1 MESKKQKNIERLEK
15 ALPEHFVDSVR
26 ASNESH
32 LKDMIVTL
40 SQEIENIDDYQ
51 PQRVTLKEIR
61 ELFEMNYITAA
72 LRTSN
77 WNVAHASEYIGVTR
91 STFYS
96 LMDKYNIPHD
106 KE

>member
-40 SQEIENIDDYQ
+40 SQEIENIDEMMKSD
-51 PQRVTLKEIR
+51 PTLQSLR
-61 ELFEMNYITAA
+61 EQIKDLSGGYRDAKRDKQNRLKYILAV
-72 LRTSN
+72 LESK
-77 WNVAHASEYIGVTR
+77 GK
-91 STFYS
+91 
-96 LMDKYNIPHD
+96 L
-106 KE
+106 